1 MMGRSYFVTGTDT
14 GVGKT
19 LVASALIHL
28 HAARGARAGGSA
40 RGGVPLRSASAP
52 CPSESAGARVMAA
65 GV

>member
-28 HAARGARAGGSA
+28 HAARGARAGGMKP
-40 RGGVPLRSASAP
+40 VASGALLQ
-52 CPSESAGARVMAA
+52 AGQWCN
-65 GV
+65 